1 MSKTY
6 LFSVIVGF
14 ILFVIVYY
22 YWNRKTV
29 ESFTDTANDS
39 QSTPETSSSPSS
51 SLNITMEEAQNLING
66 LQSIF
71 STVTSSEGQQ
81 SSTIR
86 YSEDV
91 NRIPNKENLVYYLSS
106 FSDFTSYSSNQPNY
120 VMETQKWHNHMTNT
134 TPFTMISN
142 TGSLPSSIKP
152 PAGLLITPITLRGPS
167 ADSLVNTDYELTS
180 FTFSFYAKINSLTL
194 QENTEIELLNV
205 SMEAPNYLKVSIIQ
219 DPTVSVN
226 IQMIIT
232 LGIATNR
239 YIIPIPKSTLIS
251 NGSNVLISIS
261 YNKAETPKPKVYVY
275 IGTVTPVSAEISS
288 PPILKLG
295 NTAIIINRYKT
306 WDAKLFAFMYFKN
319 AITTTIQNNLV
330 EYFSRQVAGLD
341 VIVQNINSLAAN
353 QIEQI
358 NNILSGQSTSLQNI
372 TAELEQCRII
382 EKQYRDKEEKK
393 EAEKWLIKMDG
404 YTAVSNDDIQKCLI
418 LRIPNPY
425 ESTSSGN
432 VGTGAST
439 SSGNVGTGASSSSGN
454 VGTGFQ
460 INNPLNLPNPDTVL
474 TDFGNSI
481 VNYFK

>member
-29 ESFTDTANDS
+29 ESFTDISSSD
-39 QSTPETSSSPSS
+39 STPDVSGASSS
-51 SLNITMEEAQNLING
+51 SLNITMDEAQSLING

-71 STVTSSEGQQ
+71 SSVTSS
-81 SSTIR
+81 SPTTTIR

-106 FSDFTSYSSNQPNY
+106 FSDFTSYSSSQPNY
-120 VMETQKWHNHMTNT
+120 VMDTQKWHNHIKNI
-134 TPFTMISN
+134 TPFTIVSSS
-142 TGSLPSSIKP
+142 GSLPSSIKP
-152 PAGLLITPITLRGPS
+152 PIGLQIKQITLQGPS
-167 ADSLVNTDYELTS
+167 ADSLDNTDYELSS
-180 FTFSFYAKINSLTL
+180 FTFSFYTNILSLTL
-194 QENTEIELLNV
+194 TPDEFIELLNV
-205 SMEAPNYLKVSIIQ
+205 SMEAPNYLKVSVIQ
-219 DPTVSVN
+219 DPTISLNV
-226 IQMIIT
+226 QMVII
-232 LGIATNR
+232 LGTDSNR
-239 YIIPIPKSTLIS
+239 YIISIPKSTLIS

-261 YNKAETPKPKVYVY
+261 YNKTETPVPKIYIY
-275 IGTVTPVSAEISS
+275 IGTVAPFSASVSS
-288 PPILKLG
+288 PPTLKLG
-295 NTAIIINRYKT
+295 NTDIIINRYRT

-330 EYFSRQVAGLD
+330 EYFSRQIAGLD
-341 VIVQNINSLAAN
+341 VIVQSINSLAAN
-353 QIEQI
+353 QIQQI
-358 NNILSGQSTSLQNI
+358 NNILSGQSTSIQNI

-425 ESTSSGN
+425 TTSTGNVGSGASTSTGN
-432 VGTGAST
+432 VGTGTST
-439 SSGNVGTGASSSSGN
+439 STGN

-460 INNPLNLPNPDTVL
+460 INTPINLPNPDTVL